1 MLAWDPPSI
10 IFYGSILNKFFL
22 HHCSTTNNQVTA
34 IKGDDAK
41 ADIKARGFWRRG
53 VDAYF
58 DVSFANVNAES
69 YKDLDTATIFAKRE
83 KSKKRGSLLG

>member
-1 MLAWDPPSI
+1 MP
-10 IFYGSILNKFFL
+10 
-22 HHCSTTNNQVTA
+22 
-34 IKGDDAK
+34 
-41 ADIKARGFWRRG
+41 IKAKQPVFSPTRSGLIQICGFWRRG

-83 KSKKRGSLLG
+83 KSKKREYGELVGLEKKGGST